1 MNGTYVLSNNENY
14 DAFLKAIGIPDEKA
28 ALMLAAVPT
37 VEIEGTGNGAKMTVK
52 AGDKVFNNTV
62 TWGQDSPQQLAG
74 INFVVN
80 ASKTAD
86 GYGGSLTSPGGKKGT
101 IEVKKTADGLCQIV
115 TFNGV
120 TAKRCY
126 KKQ

>member
-80 ASKTAD
+80 ASKSAD
-86 GYGGSLTSPGGKKGT
+86 GYAGSLTSPGGKKGT

-120 TAKRCY
+120 TAKRSY

>member
-1 MNGTYVLSNNENY
+1 MNGSYVLTGNENY
-14 DAFLKAIGIPDEKA
+14 EAFLKAINVPDDKA

-37 VEIEGTGNGAKMTVK
+37 IDIEGTGNGAKMTIK
-52 AGDKVFNNTV
+52 ANGKVFNNTV
-62 TWGQDSPQQLAG
+62 TWGQDSPNSLAG
-74 INFVVN
+74 MDFTVN
-80 ASKTAD
+80 ANKTAD
-86 GYGGSLTSPGGKKGT
+86 GYGGTITSPGGKQGT